1 MEVKMQSTARPL
13 SPLILDDGTFHFFS
27 YPKSRSHWPLTPLIT
42 ADTALN
48 ALMHLLRMFETEMT
62 FSNLIFTFSSQYY
75 YPKLIVDEFGG
86 DDPDIEKVAFAL
98 LDDLYHRKYID
109 PHSYYRWDFMS
120 NGLSK
125 FVFRGANEADVIQ
138 SFILNYR
145 KALSPQANRHANP
158 KELKQELEMAFR
170 TLFGMKGLTLGELLI
185 YQFVSPV
192 HIRDLKEASVHTVNK
207 YKRAA

>member
-1 MEVKMQSTARPL
+1 MQPTARLL
-13 SPLILDDGTFHFFS
+13 SPLILDDGTFYFFS

-48 ALMHLLRMFETEMT
+48 ALRHLLRMFETEMT
-62 FSNLIFTFSSQYY
+62 FSNLIFTFSAQYY

-86 DDPDIEKVAFAL
+86 EGPDIEEVAFAL
-98 LDDLYHRKYID
+98 LDDLYNSKYID
-109 PHSYYRWDFMS
+109 PHCYYRWDFMS
-120 NGLSK
+120 NGLLK
-125 FVFRGANEADVIQ
+125 FVFRGANDAEVMQ

-145 KALSPQANRHANP
+145 KALSPQANQHANP
-158 KELKQELEMAFR
+158 KELKRELEMAFR
-170 TLFGMKGLTLGELLI
+170 TLFGMKGLKLGELLA

-192 HIRDLKEASVHTVNK
+192 HIRDLKEASVHTVNQ